1 MSDRHAMSHDEWDEL
16 AAGFALHALEPDE
29 EALFARHLA
38 DCAQCT
44 ASLRAHDLVAAQLGS
59 LAGDDDTAPPWSA
72 MRGAVIGTTA
82 PVVSLQ
88 RARARRRPS
97 RLLSAAA
104 AGVVLAAVGVVT
116 WRLTDTSPTPA
127 SQAIAKCEHT
137 AGCNVV
143 KLRTTT
149 GATPGVVLVSD
160 GRATMVPLDMK
171 PPAADRTYVLW
182 QLLRKGSPT
191 PVGEFRATKGEVS
204 APLATPYADTA
215 AFAVSLEPA
224 GPTPSQP
231 TEVLAVGQ
239 TPV

>member
-1 MSDRHAMSHDEWDEL
+1 MSDRHVMPHDEWDEL

-38 DCAQCT
+38 GCAECT
-44 ASLRAHDLVAAQLGS
+44 ATLHDHDLVAAQLGS
-59 LAGDDDTAPPWSA
+59 LAGDDDSAPPWSR
-72 MRGAVIGTTA
+72 MRGGIVGSA
-82 PVVSLQ
+82 PVPSLEQ
-88 RARARRRPS
+88 ARARRRPP

-104 AGVVLAAVGVVT
+104 AAVVLAAVGVAT
-116 WRLTDTSPTPA
+116 WRLTNTSPTQA

-143 KLRTTT
+143 KLRTST

-182 QLLRKGSPT
+182 QLLRKGSPA

-204 APLATPYADTA
+204 APLATSYADTA